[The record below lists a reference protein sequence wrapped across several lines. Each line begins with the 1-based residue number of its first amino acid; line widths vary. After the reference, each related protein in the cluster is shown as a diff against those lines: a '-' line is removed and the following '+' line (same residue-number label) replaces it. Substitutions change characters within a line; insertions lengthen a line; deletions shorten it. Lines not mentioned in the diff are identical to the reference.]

1 MNCLQAMAERFH
13 PIGERRQFAKV
24 YNLSKKV
31 CNDFQVSITR
41 TSSTRTCTSGS
52 TVCRCFDRYAP
63 DGEEDDAVYNHD
75 GNDDGHYPIQMH
87 KIPYMGFC
95 AYGILDAPHDDI
107 YIMMQFCLFVCN
119 EK

>member
-24 YNLSKKV
+24 HNLSKKV

-52 TVCRCFDRYAP
+52 TVCRCFDLQAP
-63 DGEEDDAVYNHD
+63 DAEEDDAVNDHD
-75 GNDDGHYPIQMH
+75 GNDDCNDDGNNDDDDDDQIHLKLPRS
-87 KIPYMGFC
+87 
-95 AYGILDAPHDDI
+95 APAGGG
-107 YIMMQFCLFVCN
+107 
-119 EK
+119 